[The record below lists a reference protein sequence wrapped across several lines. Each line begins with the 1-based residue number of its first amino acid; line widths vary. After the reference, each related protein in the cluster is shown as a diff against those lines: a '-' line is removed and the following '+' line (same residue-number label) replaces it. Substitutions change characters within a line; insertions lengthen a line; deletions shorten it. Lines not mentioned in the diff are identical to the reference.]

1 MWNQLRQ
8 RQLSQYNNQYYFL
21 DTHILTT
28 PIYSAVAMND
38 AVFKLTDMSSFQ
50 KILRSLFPKPT

>member
-28 PIYSAVAMND
+28 PVYSAVAMND
-38 AVFKLTDMSSFQ
+38 AVFKLTGKKS
-50 KILRSLFPKPT
+50 RSANGGK

>member
-28 PIYSAVAMND
+28 IYSAVAMND
-38 AVFKLTDMSSFQ
+38 AVFKLTGKKS
-50 KILRSLFPKPT
+50 RSANDGK